1 VTSSCQPIDVFSLSV
16 EEDVFYLD
24 AMTLKPLKKGGW
36 GGAKTCTKSSDPK
49 VSAFVEQIRQIGRD
63 RERIGSVEYCELKT
77 EIDFLLLRELI
88 AKRVLFLD
96 RNTNRRIVL
105 ETNPMPVQF
114 EWVYDE
120 KRHAYVFTPLDKN
133 PSHIFIRKPSP
144 LIFDKDNGIFYPV
157 ASAMDQRPLTHLAN
171 LPPIKPEYT
180 DYLSKQLKDKNVP
193 EIEIPKSLIVARP
206 KPIPVLT
213 FMKRQESYQD
223 YAVAELSFKYE
234 DKECSHKSPFRKF
247 ERMKDGN
254 LIHIERDL
262 IAEETFMKTVLGE
275 KMDSLRI
282 KSYGYG
288 YRYGPSHDTHEMDD
302 AFVPK
307 KVNTATTSVIKD
319 TYWHKFLSTE
329 CPELKRH
336 GVLIRF
342 DDTFPYK
349 PESEDDW
356 YVDLEQSD
364 MHWFD
369 TEIGVMINGEKM
381 NLLPILLTL
390 IRSKDRTFLEGY
402 KMDVPL
408 RLEDGRKILV
418 RRDRINQLLT
428 FMRSIMKIGADDEVK
443 VKIHSN

>member
-1 VTSSCQPIDVFSLSV
+1 
-16 EEDVFYLD
+16 
-24 AMTLKPLKKGGW
+24 M
-36 GGAKTCTKSSDPK
+36 
-49 VSAFVEQIRQIGRD
+49 
-63 RERIGSVEYCELKT
+63 
-77 EIDFLLLRELI
+77 
-88 AKRVLFLD
+88 
-96 RNTNRRIVL
+96 
-105 ETNPMPVQF
+105 
-114 EWVYDE
+114 
-120 KRHAYVFTPLDKN
+120 
-133 PSHIFIRKPSP
+133 
-144 LIFDKDNGIFYPV
+144 
-157 ASAMDQRPLTHLAN
+157 
-171 LPPIKPEYT
+171 
-180 DYLSKQLKDKNVP
+180 
-193 EIEIPKSLIVARP
+193 IVARP

-254 LIHIERDL
+254 LIHMERDL